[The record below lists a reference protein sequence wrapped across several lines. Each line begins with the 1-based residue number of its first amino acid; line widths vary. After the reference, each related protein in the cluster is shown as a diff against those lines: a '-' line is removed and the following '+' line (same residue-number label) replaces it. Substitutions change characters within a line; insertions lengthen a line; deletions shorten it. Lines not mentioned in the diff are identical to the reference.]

1 MITKDNLKEVLSS
14 LGFSKSGDIYSKN
27 YAVCGGISVDFKTEK
42 IIYPKELKKG
52 DETTSN
58 FSGPENFVVLEC
70 VNRLLEKGYKAQHI
84 ELEPR
89 WKLGRE
95 SKTSGKADIV
105 VKNHKD
111 KTYIIIEC
119 KTFGDEYK
127 KRMEKYA
134 KRWRSA
140 F

>member
-27 YAVCGGISVDFKTEK
+27 YAVCGSISVDFKTEK

-58 FSGPENFVVLEC
+58 FSHPENFVVLEC